1 MLTRPSFLALIVAPS
16 ARSNISR
23 AIARAVRCCLAGLAH
38 A

>member
-16 ARSNISR
+16 ARSNIVAGDR
-23 AIARAVRCCLAGLAH
+23 AGAAVLLARLAH